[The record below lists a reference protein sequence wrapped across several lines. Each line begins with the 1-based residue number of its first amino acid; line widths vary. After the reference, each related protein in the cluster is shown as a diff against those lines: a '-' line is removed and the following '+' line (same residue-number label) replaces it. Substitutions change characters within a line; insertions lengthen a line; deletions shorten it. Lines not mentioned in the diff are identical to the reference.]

1 VPKAVHRV
9 LETLRGAGH
18 EAHLVGGCV
27 RGLIQGS
34 PVEDFDVTTSAR
46 PPELLALFP
55 RAIPIGLRHGTVM
68 VPTGIRPVDVTCHRA
83 GAGLESDLAHR
94 DFTINAIAWDP
105 DSDSV
110 LDPFGGVHDLEAR
123 VLRCVGS
130 CSERLAEDPLRAVR
144 AARFVATL
152 DLELEPGLR
161 AALPEA
167 RARLAEVAPQRIRN
181 ELERLLLGRAAGRGL
196 AVLRRAGL
204 ETALAPGVRRD
215 AGVVVDAMPRRIELR
230 LAAWLRNT
238 RAGRVLAKLRFP
250 RSITDL
256 VTELLSHHP
265 IDVEQWPPAEPRLRR
280 LLARLSEDGIEA
292 LLALREAEL
301 QTTSID
307 GGVQERLQELRAA
320 LARARDHERMAL
332 SRQGLALDG
341 RDIMRLFGWEA
352 GPRVGQALRHLTEC
366 VLDDPDCNTEEALEA
381 LLRRWDADS

>member
-1 VPKAVHRV
+1 M
-9 LETLRGAGH
+9 
-18 EAHLVGGCV
+18 GGCV

-46 PPELLALFP
+46 PPALLTLFP
-55 RAIPIGLRHGTVM
+55 RAIPIGLRHGTVI
-68 VPTGIRPVDVTCHRA
+68 VPTGLRPVDVTSHRA

-105 DSDSV
+105 ASESL
-110 LDPFGGVHDLEAR
+110 LDPFGGLRDLGAR

-130 CSERLAEDPLRAVR
+130 SSERLAEDPLRAVR

-152 DLELEPGLR
+152 ELELEPGLR
-161 AALPEA
+161 AAEG
-167 RARLAEVAPQRIRN
+167 APQRIRN

-196 AVLRRAGL
+196 AVLRGAGL
-204 ETALAPGVRRD
+204 ETVLAPGVRRD
-215 AGVVVDAMPRRIELR
+215 AGLVVDAMPRRIELR

-250 RSITDL
+250 RSITNL
-256 VTELLSHHP
+256 VTELLAHHP

-280 LLARLSEDGIEA
+280 LLARLSEDGVEG

-301 QTTSID
+301 QTTNVD
-307 GGVQERLQELRAA
+307 GDVPQRLQELRDA
-320 LARARDHERMAL
+320 LARARDHERLAL

-341 RDIMRLFGWEA
+341 RDIMRLLGWEA
-352 GPRVGQALRHLTEC
+352 GPRVGQALRHLTER
-366 VLDDPDCNTEEALEA
+366 VLDDPDCNTEEALVA
-381 LLRRWDADS
+381 LLRRWDAGA